1 MLKAAALA
9 FAFRILEMAE
19 SFTYYCLSRYWQV
32 GSSGKSITIDRII
45 GTPVSCDLMA
55 YESDGCQS
63 ATCESLSALPCRLT

>member
-1 MLKAAALA
+1 MLKPADFSFCVQKA
-9 FAFRILEMAE
+9 EMAE

-55 YESDGCQS
+55 CGIG
-63 ATCESLSALPCRLT
+63 

>member
-1 MLKAAALA
+1 
-9 FAFRILEMAE
+9 MAE

-55 YESDGCQS
+55 WGIG
-63 ATCESLSALPCRLT
+63 